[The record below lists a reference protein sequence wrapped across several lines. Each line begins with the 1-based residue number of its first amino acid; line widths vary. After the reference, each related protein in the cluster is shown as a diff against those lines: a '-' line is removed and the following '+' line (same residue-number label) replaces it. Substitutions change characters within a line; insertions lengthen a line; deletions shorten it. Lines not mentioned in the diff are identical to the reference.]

1 MQTTSAARRSGPKWT
16 SSRLPQVEMPRG
28 DTHRSRVVS
37 LYSARQ
43 GVGKT
48 TLGVNLAAY
57 LSAAMPVT
65 FIDADPRGP
74 GARWL
79 RDGRHVRPDLVVLYS
94 PSPTSAVQN
103 DFGWESASFVA
114 QVTEPARGISGK

>member
-1 MQTTSAARRSGPKWT
+1 MG
-16 SSRLPQVEMPRG
+16 MPRA
-28 DTHRSRVVS
+28 DAHRSRVVT
-37 LYSARQ
+37 LFNERQ

-57 LSAAMPVT
+57 LSATIPVT

-94 PSPTSAVQN
+94 PSAPSQACPGQ
-103 DFGWESASFVA
+103 
-114 QVTEPARGISGK
+114 TERGR